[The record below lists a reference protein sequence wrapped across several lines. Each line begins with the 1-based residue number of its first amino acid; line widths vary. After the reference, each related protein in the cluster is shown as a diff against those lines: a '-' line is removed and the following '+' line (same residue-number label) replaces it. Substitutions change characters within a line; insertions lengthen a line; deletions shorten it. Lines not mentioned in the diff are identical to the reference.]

1 MSSKTRRPRLR
12 LRPRPRLE
20 SNDEEESS
28 DEDERTLFYIPG
40 QGINPEVLNFY
51 LRKFLGEDSDVEP
64 GKHPQVR
71 STCAN
76 KFGSIDNE
84 QKSAQIGYYVRSRSG
99 LTAVGPCD
107 KAVRKADD
115 H

>member
-1 MSSKTRRPRLR
+1 MSSKRR
-12 LRPRPRLE
+12 RPRPRLE
-20 SNDEEESS
+20 SSDEESS

-40 QGINPEVLNFY
+40 QGINFEVLDFY
-51 LRKFLGEDSDVEP
+51 LKKFLGEDSDVEP
-64 GKHPQVR
+64 GKHPHVR

-84 QKSAQIGYYVRSRSG
+84 QKSTQIGYYVRSRLG

-107 KAVRKADD
+107 KAVRKAHD